1 MNQKPVDDDVDDII
15 LDPDSPI
22 NSPSPRRIMQANPT
36 LQSSQTLKVN
46 QRHQKRQEA
55 MKNQSNFRS
64 IDAES
69 AVSSNL
75 YKLSQMQGGG
85 ALDSKE
91 GNQIG

>member
-1 MNQKPVDDDVDDII
+1 
-15 LDPDSPI
+15 
-22 NSPSPRRIMQANPT
+22 
-36 LQSSQTLKVN
+36 
-46 QRHQKRQEA
+46 
-55 MKNQSNFRS
+55 MKNQNNFRS

-91 GNQIG
+91 GN